1 MKRSLALS
9 FAVVSVLLV
18 GCGQKA
24 PEVEPVVINKNT
36 PVKVESTTSNGSTM
50 GSLGDE
56 IPADAIDGGSIDGG
70 DIDGMQNV
78 GVESRTYDDMGSS
91 NGIEPIYFAFNQ
103 YTVSDRELDKVA
115 SDARIIESKGSN
127 SVKVEGNCDEWG
139 TDEYNFALGLKR
151 AKSVKEALKASG
163 VKANI
168 SVVSYGE
175 AKPVCTEH
183 NDACWQ
189 KNRRADIKAY

>member
-1 MKRSLALS
+1 MKKNLILSLAVLS
-9 FAVVSVLLV
+9 VVMV

-36 PVKVESTTSNGSTM
+36 PVSVEGNGETL
-50 GSLGDE
+50 GSE
-56 IPADAIDGGSIDGG
+56 IPADAIDGGSIDG
-70 DIDGMQNV
+70 MQNV
-78 GVESRTYDDMGSS
+78 GVESTTFDDGTA

-115 SDARIIESKGSN
+115 SDARVIQSKGSN

-163 VKANI
+163 VKSNI

-175 AKPVCTEH
+175 AKPVCNEH

>member
-1 MKRSLALS
+1 MKKSLVLSLAVLS
-9 FAVVSVLLV
+9 VVFV

-36 PVKVESTTSNGSTM
+36 PVSVESSTQSI
-50 GSLGDE
+50 GNE
-56 IPADAIDGGSIDGG
+56 IPADAIDGGSIDG
-70 DIDGMQNV
+70 MQNV
-78 GVESRTYDDMGSS
+78 GVEATTFDDGTNGGS
-91 NGIEPIYFAFNQ
+91 NGIEPIHFAFNQ

-115 SDARIIESKGSN
+115 SSARAIQSRGSS

-163 VKANI
+163 VSASI

-175 AKPVCTEH
+175 AKPICSEH

-189 KNRRADIKAY
+189 KNRRVDIKAY